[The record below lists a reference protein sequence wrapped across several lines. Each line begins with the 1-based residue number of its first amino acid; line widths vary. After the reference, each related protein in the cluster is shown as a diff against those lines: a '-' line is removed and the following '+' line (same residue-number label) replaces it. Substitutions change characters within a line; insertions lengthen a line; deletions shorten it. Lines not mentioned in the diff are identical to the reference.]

1 MKNGKLFWIKVG
13 ALFMGLSKAFVTLD
27 HSLLLEKSSA
37 YGFDKNSVS
46 FARSYL
52 TNGVQKCK
60 IENNL
65 VTGAK

>member
-1 MKNGKLFWIKVG
+1 
-13 ALFMGLSKAFVTLD
+13 MGLSKAFVTLD